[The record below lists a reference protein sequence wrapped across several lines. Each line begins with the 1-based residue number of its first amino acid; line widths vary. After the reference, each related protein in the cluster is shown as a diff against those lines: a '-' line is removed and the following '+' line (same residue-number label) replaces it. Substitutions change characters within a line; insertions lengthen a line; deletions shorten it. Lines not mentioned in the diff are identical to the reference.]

1 MAEFDIDRQ
10 RADTIQNADI
20 INNGGVINNYARDK
34 DHLQIAATA
43 LQAQHY
49 STAAAHY
56 IAALEARPG
65 DPDLHYALALALL
78 GGVRP
83 SRHTRENITE
93 IQRHLREAQALPEAQ
108 VLSALVSEDYGL
120 FWQRYFDV
128 PASLRSLIDRTSA
141 NRAEEIVFHVPA
153 REARTWQELAEKQL
167 REGER
172 ADGSEFR
179 G

>member
-1 MAEFDIDRQ
+1 MAEFNIDRQ
-10 RADTIQNADI
+10 RANTIQNADI
-20 INNGGVINNYARDK
+20 INNYARDK
-34 DHLQIAATA
+34 DHAQIATTA
-43 LQAQHY
+43 LHAEHY

-56 IAALEARPG
+56 VAALETQPG
-65 DPDLHYALALALL
+65 DPGLHYALALALL

-83 SRHTRENITE
+83 NRHTRENITE
-93 IQRHLREAQALPEAQ
+93 IQRHLREAQVLPEAQ

-120 FWQRYFDV
+120 FWQRYCDV
-128 PASLRSLIDRTSA
+128 PASLRGLIDRISTK
-141 NRAEEIVFHVPA
+141 RAAEIMFHVPA

-172 ADGSEFR
+172 VDGSQFR

>member
-1 MAEFDIDRQ
+1 MTEFNIDRQ
-10 RADTIQNADI
+10 RADSIQNADT
-20 INNGGVINNYARDK
+20 INNNYVRDK
-34 DHLQIAATA
+34 DHTGIATTA

-56 IAALEARPG
+56 IAALETRPD
-65 DPDLHYALALALL
+65 DPSSHYGLALALL

-83 SRHTRENITE
+83 NRHTRENINE
-93 IQRHLREAQALPEAQ
+93 IQRHLNEARVLPEAQ

-128 PASLRSLIDRTSA
+128 PTSLKGLVDRTSTK
-141 NRAEEIVFHVPA
+141 RATEIVFHVPA
-153 REARTWQELAEKQL
+153 REARTWQELAGKQR

-172 ADGSEFR
+172 IDGRQFR

>member
-1 MAEFDIDRQ
+1 MTEFNIDRQ
-10 RADTIQNADI
+10 RADSIQNADT
-20 INNGGVINNYARDK
+20 INNNYVRDK
-34 DHLQIAATA
+34 DHTGIATTA

-56 IAALEARPG
+56 IAALETRPD
-65 DPDLHYALALALL
+65 DPSSHYGLALALL

-83 SRHTRENITE
+83 NRHTRENITE
-93 IQRHLREAQALPEAQ
+93 IQRHLNEARVLPEAQ

-128 PASLRSLIDRTSA
+128 PTSLKGLVDRTSA
-141 NRAEEIVFHVPA
+141 KRATEIVFHVPA
-153 REARTWQELAEKQL
+153 REARTWQELAGKQL
-167 REGER
+167 RKGER
-172 ADGSEFR
+172 IDGRQFR